1 MHRRARRSAQP
12 LGAVADASAI
22 QALKEALT
30 RPSNTPCTWRGDRDA
45 YLAEQKAAL
54 LARVIEP
61 VTVQAVAN
69 EWAQK
74 HVANT
79 SGDVQTLVAVARH
92 DDKWLLFDP
101 KDGTFALA
109 WVARCLTP
117 HWSRRVKD
125 KVPSTYSRGRA
136 AQLNR

>member
-1 MHRRARRSAQP
+1 
-12 LGAVADASAI
+12 VADAPAI

-30 RPSNTPCTWRGDRDA
+30 RPSSTPCTWRGDRDA

-61 VTVQAVAN
+61 VTVQAIAN
-69 EWAQK
+69 DWAQK

-79 SGDVQTLVAVARH
+79 SGDIQTLVAVARD

-101 KDGTFALA
+101 KNGTFALA
-109 WVARCLTP
+109 YGSIETSPLGLLGF
-117 HWSRRVKD
+117 S
-125 KVPSTYSRGRA
+125 STDALAEWLG
-136 AQLNR
+136 